1 LKTNDF
7 IDTLGTYDPSPN
19 AFMINLLTPYFRSEY
34 KGKITKRNRKRKKGE
49 REREKEKKRERKRV
63 KESKGIR

>member
-34 KGKITKRNRKRKKGE
+34 KGKITKRNRKRKKGRERE
-49 REREKEKKRERKRV
+49 REREKERKKESERK
-63 KESKGIR
+63 